1 MGAGSTGT
9 IDKAEAVVEEIVAA
23 GGTALADGGSVAD
36 FSAVGA
42 MVAKAEEA
50 WGRLDIAIVNAGIY
64 RDRRIGETAHTHP
77 QPQLPSL
84 QRLAV
89 HRASDGRGL

>member
-1 MGAGSTGT
+1 MDAGSTGT

-23 GGTALADGGSVAD
+23 GGTALADGGSVAEYK
-36 FSAVGA
+36 AVGA

-64 RDRRIGETAHTHP
+64 RDRRIGETSPTQSPAPGRVTCP
-77 QPQLPSL
+77 LRR
-84 QRLAV
+84 RL
-89 HRASDGRGL
+89 RAQSE